1 MSRENEKKTVAQ
13 VISGAVCGTI
23 MILCVLVYVILGI
36 TLNFWH
42 PGWIIMVAG
51 GLTCGIVGIITN
63 TIADL
68 KQIKKEENKE
78 NR

>member
-13 VISGAVCGTI
+13 VVSSAVCGTI

-78 NR
+78 NK

>member
-1 MSRENEKKTVAQ
+1 MSRENEKKTIAQ
-13 VISGAVCGTI
+13 VVSGAVCGTI
-23 MILCVLVYVILGI
+23 MILCALVYVILGI

-42 PGWIIMVAG
+42 PGWIIMFAG

-78 NR
+78 NK